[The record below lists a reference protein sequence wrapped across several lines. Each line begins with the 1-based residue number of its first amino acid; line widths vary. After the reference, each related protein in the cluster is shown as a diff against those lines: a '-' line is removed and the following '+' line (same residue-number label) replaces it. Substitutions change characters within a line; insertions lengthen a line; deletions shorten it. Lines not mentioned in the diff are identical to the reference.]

1 MLRPCAARRIMGVV
15 VLIMMVLMGSV
26 GAQHATPPRP
36 EGEVFRGLCN
46 C

>member
-1 MLRPCAARRIMGVV
+1 MGVV